1 MEPLYNVIFLTLLA
15 GLAMPLGALIANFE
29 RIQPEWLEV
38 ELMHGITAFGGG
50 ALLSAI
56 ALVFVPEGV
65 EHFTVKSAA
74 FLFLLGGM
82 AFMWLD
88 IRLCKSKASMSQL
101 VAMLVDF
108 IPESLAL
115 GAAFALDASNG
126 VLLAVLIT
134 MQNLP
139 EGFNAFRELKSSSHY
154 RSITIIFFFALLA
167 LTGPIAG
174 VIAHLWLSEWPEFV
188 SGIMLFAS
196 GGILYAVFQD
206 IAPQVV
212 LEKHWAPPMGAVM
225 GFTLGLVG
233 YMLVHG

>member
-1 MEPLYNVIFLTLLA
+1 MAPLYSVIFLTLAA

-29 RIQPEWLEV
+29 RIKPEWLET

-56 ALVFVPEGV
+56 ALVLVPEGV
-65 EHFTVKSAA
+65 QHFVPWSAA
-74 FLFLLGGM
+74 LLFLLGGL

-88 IRLCKSKASMSQL
+88 IWLSKQETSMSQL
-101 VAMLVDF
+101 VAMLADF

-115 GAAFALDASNG
+115 GAAFALGTING
-126 VLLAVLIT
+126 VLLAALIA

-154 RSITIIFFFALLA
+154 SSFTIISCFSLLA
-167 LTGPIAG
+167 LSGPVAG
-174 VIAHLWLSEWPEFV
+174 VIAHIWLAEWPAIV
-188 SGIMLFAS
+188 SGIMLIAS

-206 IAPQVV
+206 IAPQVA
-212 LEKHWAPPMGAVM
+212 LDKHWLPPMGAVI
-225 GFTLGLVG
+225 GFAFGLIG
-233 YMLVHG
+233 YMLVH

>member
-1 MEPLYNVIFLTLLA
+1 MTPLYSVIFLTLFA
-15 GLAMPLGALIANFE
+15 GLAMPLGALISHFE
-29 RIQPEWLEV
+29 RIKPEWLEA

-56 ALVFVPEGV
+56 ALVLVPEGV
-65 EHFTVKSAA
+65 QHFVPWSAA
-74 FLFLLGGM
+74 LLFLSGGA

-88 IRLCKSKASMSQL
+88 IQLSKGQTSISQL
-101 VAMLVDF
+101 VAMLADF

-115 GAAFALDASNG
+115 GAAFALGTING
-126 VLLAVLIT
+126 LLLAGLIA

-139 EGFNAFRELKSSSHY
+139 EGFNAFRELKGSSTYS
-154 RSITIIFFFALLA
+154 SFTIIFCFVLLA
-167 LTGPIAG
+167 LCGPLAG
-174 VIAHLWLSEWPEFV
+174 VVAHIWLAEWPAVV

-225 GFTLGLVG
+225 GFALGLVG
-233 YMLVHG
+233 YMLTQ